1 MLDTLIT
8 SKTRIKLLVKFFLN
22 PESNAYL
29 RSLEA
34 EFGESTNAIRL
45 ELNKLEDANLL
56 TSNLE
61 GNRKIYRANESHPLF
76 KNIHSIVRKH
86 LGLDDLV
93 EQVAQRLGNLEKVY
107 LCGDIARGVDTKV
120 IDIILVG
127 DNIDESYLSKLVQKA
142 EKIVSRSIN
151 YLVYTNTE
159 SLRND
164 VEAILLWKRE
174 K

>member
-22 PESNAYL
+22 PDSNAYL

-76 KNIHSIVRKH
+76 NNIHSIVRKH

-93 EQVAQRLGNLEKVY
+93 EQVAHRLGNLEKVY
-107 LCGDIARGVDTKV
+107 LCGDIARGLDTKI

-127 DNIDESYLSKLVQKA
+127 DDIDESYLQKLVQKA

-151 YLVYTNTE
+151 YLVYSNSD
-159 SLRND
+159 SLGNC
-164 VEAILLWKRE
+164 EEGILLWKKE
-174 K
+174 Y